1 MYIYRIRLVFVLLI
15 SLFVVGKGLASSNIV
30 TENFSTI
37 INSMPKKAEAKGL
50 ETNDVVQNLPELGDA
65 SSYTV
70 SSQDE
75 RILVEELKREIRKD
89 PDYIQD
95 ALLSDYLNQLGQ
107 RLSEAAQ
114 QGMLSE
120 RQTFELFGVRD
131 ASINAFAMPGGLIG
145 IHTGLISAAESE
157 SKLASVLGHEMGHV
171 LQKHYARGQE
181 KNSRNTWIALAG
193 MALGALAASRSPDMA
208 QGLIAGGQALA
219 VNNML
224 VFSRDAEREADRVGF
239 QILLNSGL
247 DLTAFPKFFERLQR
261 ANALNESSQS
271 YVRTHPLTS
280 ERIADMENRVRF
292 VKMQNKIGPSLEYE
306 LLRVRA
312 RVLQVN
318 GFDGLQKLQQMYVVT
333 QDLPVKQISAAYALA
348 LIAQQQGKWQ
358 IAEQFLKKARD
369 LLGQNPALGK
379 SVFLAVTANELA
391 VQQNHLSQALSL
403 AEQGLQQY
411 PESQAV
417 KIAYARTLITAKR
430 YIEAAQFAEA
440 QSKIYASQLIWWELL
455 AESYARQGK
464 QAEQHRALAER
475 FAQQALWLDALQQL
489 QIARRADDADFYLLS
504 KIDAR
509 INQIKGVMR
518 ENKIPIPSNLKFL

>member
-1 MYIYRIRLVFVLLI
+1 MYISRIRLVCVLLM
-15 SLFVVGKGLASSNIV
+15 SLFVVGKGLASSSIA

-37 INSMPKKAEAKGL
+37 INSLPKKAEIKGP
-50 ETNDVVQNLPELGDA
+50 ETNDIVQNLPELGDA

-75 RILVEELKREIRKD
+75 RVLVEELKREIRKD

-95 ALLSDYLNQLGQ
+95 PLLSDYLNKLGQ

-114 QGMLSE
+114 QGVSE

-145 IHTGLISAAESE
+145 IHTGLISAAASESE
-157 SKLASVLGHEMGHV
+157 LASVLGHEMGHV

-181 KNSRNTWIALAG
+181 KNSRNTWMALAG

-247 DLTAFPKFFERLQR
+247 DPTAFPKFFERLQR

-280 ERIADMENRVRF
+280 DRIADMENRLRF
-292 VKMQNKIGPSLEYE
+292 VKIQNKIAPSLEYE
-306 LLRVRA
+306 LLRARA
-312 RVLQVN
+312 RVLQAN
-318 GFDGLQKLQQMYVVT
+318 GFDELQKLQQMYTVT

-369 LLGQNPALGK
+369 VLGQNPTLKK
-379 SVFLAVTANELA
+379 SVFMTVTANELA

-403 AEQGLQQY
+403 AEEGLQQY
-411 PESQAV
+411 PESQAM
-417 KIAYARTLITAKR
+417 KIAYVRTLITAKR
-430 YIEAAQFAEA
+430 YPEAAQFAEA
-440 QSKIYASQLIWWELL
+440 KSKIYANQLIWWDFL

-464 QAEQHRALAER
+464 QAEQHSALAER
-475 FAQQALWLDALQQL
+475 FAQQALWLEALQQL